1 MYLSVIIPVFNEV
14 NTIDKII
21 TKVLESNCN
30 FKEIIIVDDYSTD
43 GTREILKKYEN
54 NNLFIVL
61 FHKKNMGKGA
71 CIITATKYL
80 SGDYMIIQD
89 ADLEYDPND
98 YWKFFNMLKNKHC
111 DVIYGSRVLG
121 DNYKDLNF
129 SRRFR
134 IFANFIL
141 TMMSNIINRQSITD
155 AHTCYKFINVELF
168 KKLKLSTYDFS
179 ICVEITT
186 KLSKLGIKI
195 NEVPISYSG
204 RTFSEGKKIKFKDAI
219 YAFYTLIKFRYLNK

>member
-89 ADLEYDPND
+89 ADLEYDPTD

>member
-1 MYLSVIIPVFNEV
+1 
-14 NTIDKII
+14 
-21 TKVLESNCN
+21 
-30 FKEIIIVDDYSTD
+30 
-43 GTREILKKYEN
+43 
-54 NNLFIVL
+54 
-61 FHKKNMGKGA
+61 
-71 CIITATKYL
+71 
-80 SGDYMIIQD
+80 
-89 ADLEYDPND
+89 
-98 YWKFFNMLKNKHC
+98 
-111 DVIYGSRVLG
+111 
-121 DNYKDLNF
+121 
-129 SRRFR
+129 
-134 IFANFIL
+134 
-141 TMMSNIINRQSITD
+141 MSNIINRQSITD